1 MNSEEKLLLQ
11 EMIQANNVEDQTQ
24 SIRNLKHSCLI
35 KTDVL
40 KLLEIMKETSD
51 PSEIH
56 IEAMMECNFL
66 FTYYTDIYNRIRKSE
81 IDIQLFYQFL
91 DILSKIEDGKIDQHE
106 GSFEVGTIL
115 KKIYVDS
122 ALKRSEKLDE
132 EYKNEVCT
140 IEKKDIG
147 WKNFKDIGK
156 CRTFHVN

>member
-1 MNSEEKLLLQ
+1 MNSQEKLLLQ
-11 EMIQANNVEDQTQ
+11 EMIQANNVEDQTL

-81 IDIQLFYQFL
+81 IDIELFYQFL
-91 DILSKIEDGKIDQHE
+91 DILSKIEDGEIDQHE

-132 EYKNEVCT
+132 LYKKPCE
-140 IEKKDIG
+140 IEKKDIH
-147 WKNFKDIGK
+147 WKSFKKI
-156 CRTFHVN
+156 

>member
-1 MNSEEKLLLQ
+1 MNSQEKLLLQ

-24 SIRNLKHSCLI
+24 SIRNLKHSYLI
-35 KTDVL
+35 KTDFM
-40 KLLEIMKETSD
+40 KLLEIMKETTD

-91 DILSKIEDGKIDQHE
+91 EILSKIEDGEIDQHE
-106 GSFEVGTIL
+106 ASFEVGTIL

-122 ALKRSEKLDE
+122 ALKRSEKLDKIYNE
-132 EYKNEVCT
+132 ET
-140 IEKKDIG
+140 ITHEKKDIS
-147 WKNFKDIGK
+147 WKAYKN
-156 CRTFHVN
+156 HL

>member
-1 MNSEEKLLLQ
+1 MNSQEKLLLQ

-24 SIRNLKHSCLI
+24 SIRNLKHSYLI
-35 KTDVL
+35 KTDVM
-40 KLLEIMKETSD
+40 KLLEIMKETTD

-91 DILSKIEDGKIDQHE
+91 EILSKIEDGEIDQHE
-106 GSFEVGTIL
+106 ASFEVGTIL

-122 ALKRSEKLDE
+122 ALKRSEKLDKIYNE
-132 EYKNEVCT
+132 ET
-140 IEKKDIG
+140 ITHEKKDIS
-147 WKNFKDIGK
+147 WKAYKN
-156 CRTFHVN
+156 HL

>member
-1 MNSEEKLLLQ
+1 MNSQEKLLLQ

-24 SIRNLKHSCLI
+24 SIRNLKHSYLI
-35 KTDVL
+35 KTDVM
-40 KLLEIMKETSD
+40 KLLEIMKETTD

-91 DILSKIEDGKIDQHE
+91 EILSKIEDGEIDQHE
-106 GSFEVGTIL
+106 ASFEVGTIL

-122 ALKRSEKLDE
+122 ALKRSEKLDKIYNE
-132 EYKNEVCT
+132 ET
-140 IEKKDIG
+140 ITHEKKDVS
-147 WKNFKDIGK
+147 WKAYKN
-156 CRTFHVN
+156 HL

>member
-91 DILSKIEDGKIDQHE
+91 EILSKIEDGKIDQHE

-122 ALKRSEKLDE
+122 ALKRSEKLE
-132 EYKNEVCT
+132 ETYKHEKCVP
-140 IEKKDIG
+140 EKKEIG
-147 WKNFKDIGK
+147 WKNFKK
-156 CRTFHVN
+156 R

>member
-1 MNSEEKLLLQ
+1 MNFEEKLLLQ

-91 DILSKIEDGKIDQHE
+91 EILSKIEDGVIDQHE

-122 ALKRSEKLDE
+122 ALKRSEKLE
-132 EYKNEVCT
+132 ETYKNENCAT
-140 IEKKDIG
+140 EKKDIG
-147 WKNFKDIGK
+147 WKKFKKI
-156 CRTFHVN
+156 

>member
-24 SIRNLKHSCLI
+24 TIRNLKHSELI

-40 KLLEIMKETSD
+40 KLLEIMKDTTD

-56 IEAMMECNFL
+56 IEAMMECNFI

-81 IDIQLFYQFL
+81 IDMDLFYQFL
-91 DILSKIEDGKIDQHE
+91 NILCKIENGEIDQHE

-132 EYKNEVCT
+132 LYKNHKNV
-140 IEKKDIG
+140 EKRDIG
-147 WKNFKDIGK
+147 WKNFKNI
-156 CRTFHVN
+156 

>member
-1 MNSEEKLLLQ
+1 MNSQEKLLLQ

-24 SIRNLKHSCLI
+24 SIRNLKHSDLI

-40 KLLEIMKETSD
+40 KLLEIMKETTD

-81 IDIQLFYQFL
+81 IDMDLFYQFL
-91 DILSKIEDGKIDQHE
+91 NILSKIEKGEIDQHE

-122 ALKRSEKLDE
+122 ALKRSEKIDE
-132 EYKNEVCT
+132 LYKDTKIV
-140 IEKKDIG
+140 EKKEIG
-147 WKNFKDIGK
+147 WKNFKK
-156 CRTFHVN
+156 M

>member
-1 MNSEEKLLLQ
+1 MNSQEKLLLQ

-24 SIRNLKHSCLI
+24 SIRNLKHSYLI
-35 KTDVL
+35 KTDVM
-40 KLLEIMKETSD
+40 KLLEIMKETTD

-91 DILSKIEDGKIDQHE
+91 EILSKIEDGEIDQHE
-106 GSFEVGTIL
+106 ASFEVGTIL

-122 ALKRSEKLDE
+122 ALKRSEKLDKIYNE
-132 EYKNEVCT
+132 EIIT
-140 IEKKDIG
+140 HEKKDIS
-147 WKNFKDIGK
+147 WNAYKN
-156 CRTFHVN
+156 HL

>member
-81 IDIQLFYQFL
+81 IDIKLFYQFL
-91 DILSKIEDGKIDQHE
+91 EILSKIEDGKIDQHE

-132 EYKNEVCT
+132 EYKNEKCIT
-140 IEKKDIG
+140 EKRHIG
-147 WKNFKDIGK
+147 WKNFKNIGK
-156 CRTFHVN
+156 RSFN

>member
-24 SIRNLKHSCLI
+24 TIRNLKHSDLI
-35 KTDVL
+35 KTDVM
-40 KLLEIMKETSD
+40 KLLEIMKETTD

-56 IEAMMECNFL
+56 IEAMMECNFI

-81 IDIQLFYQFL
+81 IDMDLFYQFL
-91 DILSKIEDGKIDQHE
+91 NILSKIENGEIDQHE

-132 EYKNEVCT
+132 LYKDDKR
-140 IEKKDIG
+140 IEKRDIG
-147 WKNFKDIGK
+147 WKNFKK
-156 CRTFHVN
+156 L

>member
-81 IDIQLFYQFL
+81 IDIPLLYQFL

-132 EYKNEVCT
+132 EYKNEKCIT
-140 IEKKDIG
+140 EKRDIG
-147 WKNFKDIGK
+147 WKNFKIGK
-156 CRTFHVN
+156 RLN

>member
-1 MNSEEKLLLQ
+1 MNFEEKLLLQ

-91 DILSKIEDGKIDQHE
+91 EILSKIEDGVIDQHE

-122 ALKRSEKLDE
+122 ALKRSEKLE
-132 EYKNEVCT
+132 ETYKSENCAT
-140 IEKKDIG
+140 EKKDIG
-147 WKNFKDIGK
+147 WKKFKKI
-156 CRTFHVN
+156 

>member
-11 EMIQANNVEDQTQ
+11 EMIKANNVEDQTQ
-24 SIRNLKHSCLI
+24 TIRNLKHSDLI

-40 KLLEIMKETSD
+40 KLLEIMKDTTD

-56 IEAMMECNFL
+56 IEAMMECNFI

-81 IDIQLFYQFL
+81 IDMDLFYQFL
-91 DILSKIEDGKIDQHE
+91 NILSKIENGEIDQHE

-132 EYKNEVCT
+132 LYKDHKNV
-140 IEKKDIG
+140 EKRDIG
-147 WKNFKDIGK
+147 WKNFKKI
-156 CRTFHVN
+156 